1 VYQSVGML
9 KSNPTIIVVENK
21 DRLTRFGFNY
31 LRRLLEKQN
40 CKIEVINQNHED
52 EADFMELEEGKIS
65 LKRYKRF

>member
-1 VYQSVGML
+1 ML